1 MAVSQTAHS
10 IDRSIPVAQD
20 VSQGLLLV
28 LKAILGSKRSAPKH
42 TVMLTTIRRLSSLAH
57 LPISP

>member
-10 IDRSIPVAQD
+10 IDRNIPVAQD

-28 LKAILGSKRSAPKH
+28 LKATLGSKRSAPKH
-42 TVMLTTIRRLSSLAH
+42 TVMPTTIRHLSRLAH